1 VVAVSRDAGP
11 TADGLGPSG
20 GEHDESGLRSARLR
34 CITRPMPWIAEI
46 TCRELA
52 ERLARPA
59 GERPVLLDVRFERE
73 HALVALPGS
82 VLIPLPELEQRVA
95 ELEPHR
101 GREVV
106 VYCHHGV
113 RSRTGAAILL
123 ANGWK
128 AVSLEGGIH
137 EWACDVDPSLP
148 RY

>member
-1 VVAVSRDAGP
+1 
-11 TADGLGPSG
+11 
-20 GEHDESGLRSARLR
+20 
-34 CITRPMPWIAEI
+34 MPWIPEI

-52 ERLARPA
+52 ARLEGAEEQRPA
-59 GERPVLLDVRFERE
+59 LLDVRFERE

-82 VLIPLPELEQRVA
+82 VLIPLPELEQRVE
-95 ELEPHR
+95 ELEPLR

-123 ANGWK
+123 AHGFK

-137 EWACDVDPSLP
+137 EWACDLDPSMP